1 MHILAL
7 LKGWGFFVC
16 FELVLFFLSGLLK
29 RKVGKPQ
36 RQKQQKERNK
46 IWCILIERKIK
57 QIQNLINC
65 QVFRCWFLSCAEVS
79 FSFFSK
85 AVDIIQFQKPA
96 LNPLSTFS
104 MEIQSI
110 AIALVSILP
119 LFQLLNGIAIEAS
132 KQTTVA
138 SHILLLLLLVI

>member
-7 LKGWGFFVC
+7 LKGWVFFVC

-96 LNPLSTFS
+96 LNPEYFLYGNS
-104 MEIQSI
+104 EYCYC
-110 AIALVSILP
+110 P
-119 LFQLLNGIAIEAS
+119 GLNITIISAVKWNS
-132 KQTTVA
+132 YWSQ
-138 SHILLLLLLVI
+138 